1 MSLRFSFCKAL
12 AAALCSVLWLPSSS
26 LASGFG
32 IFTHGAAPLGE
43 AAAVTAHGEAP
54 SSVFYNPALINRLDG
69 TQVEIGTTLLFPSRE
84 FSGVSGQRAE
94 TKDTVFYPS
103 TFFITH
109 KFSDRIS
116 VGFGVFSPFGLGTDW
131 GTTWEGRYLATNSE
145 MLTFAFNPVVSVKIT
160 PRLTLAAGLDIVY
173 LDTTLEKNV
182 NMNGLNFA
190 LGGIFGPDL
199 ISDNG
204 FKFDGDGTGVGFNI
218 GFLYDV
224 SDTVSVGASYRSEV
238 KIGVKG
244 TGSYA
249 TQYAPFLVNASGKAD
264 LTLPQQVSAGISYS
278 GFAPLVLEAGVRWED
293 WSSFRRL
300 RVTFDNGTSQEA
312 PKNWKSTFAYNVGA
326 RYRFNDTV
334 SLLAGYL
341 YSDNPVPDETFE
353 PSIPDADTHL
363 FCVGTELTFNK
374 LVLSLSYAYQKLES
388 RTKSNMVGDPF
399 GLPGSGTANGKYK
412 SDIHLLGAS
421 LAFKY

>member
-1 MSLRFSFCKAL
+1 MSRGDHIRRSG
-12 AAALCSVLWLPSSS
+12 PTSS
-26 LASGFG
+26 
-32 IFTHGAAPLGE
+32 
-43 AAAVTAHGEAP
+43 
-54 SSVFYNPALINRLDG
+54 
-69 TQVEIGTTLLFPSRE
+69 
-84 FSGVSGQRAE
+84 
-94 TKDTVFYPS
+94 
-103 TFFITH
+103 
-109 KFSDRIS
+109 
-116 VGFGVFSPFGLGTDW
+116 
-131 GTTWEGRYLATNSE
+131 
-145 MLTFAFNPVVSVKIT
+145 
-160 PRLTLAAGLDIVY
+160 
-173 LDTTLEKNV
+173 
-182 NMNGLNFA
+182 
-190 LGGIFGPDL
+190 
-199 ISDNG
+199 SDNG